1 MKLKLPLLL
10 FGLLMTGSAPT
21 FAAVTNTVVMGNYF
35 FNPTNLTINVGDAIR
50 WTNSAW
56 QTIPHDAKATNN
68 PAFLWDTGDLDNS
81 PTTYLL
87 TFPTAGNFPYYC
99 ERHVYATLPQNR
111 HPEQTGTVTVV
122 SISLPPSVSLT
133 NPANN
138 SRLIA
143 PATILLQATATDDGA
158 VTNVQFFSEGALLG
172 ADTAAPYAF
181 TLSNAAAGNYAFT
194 AQARDNVG
202 LSTTSTVVNVQVLT
216 NALLSAPA
224 LLPNG
229 QSWLSVQGVAGQ
241 TYALDGSTNLADWAG
256 ILTNVAPANTFN
268 VTDATATNV
277 LRRFYRTRQ
286 DW

>member
-1 MKLKLPLLL
+1 MKLKLLLL
-10 FGLLMTGSAPT
+10 SSGLLMTGSAPT
-21 FAAVTNTVVMGNYF
+21 FAAVTNTVRIGNYF
-35 FNPTNLTINVGDAIR
+35 FNPTNLTINVGDTIR
-50 WTNSAW
+50 WTNEVASLA
-56 QTIPHDAKATNN
+56 THDVTRTNT
-68 PAFLWDTGDLDNS
+68 PFPWAS
-81 PTTYLL
+81 PNLTTANRTYLL
-87 TFPTAGNFPYYC
+87 TFSNEGYFPYYC
-99 ERHVYATLPQNR
+99 RRHVYPTPPSEP
-111 HPEQTGTVTVV
+111 HHEQTGTVTVV

-158 VTNVQFFSEGALLG
+158 VTNVQFFSGGALLG
-172 ADTAAPYAF
+172 SAPAAPYAF
-181 TLSNAAAGNYAFT
+181 TLNNAAAGNYAFT
-194 AQARDNVG
+194 AQARDNGG
-202 LSTTSTVVNVQVLT
+202 LSATSTVVNVQVLT

-229 QSWLSVQGVAGQ
+229 QSWFSVQGVAGQ
-241 TYALDGSTNLADWAG
+241 TYALEGSTNLANWAG
-256 ILTNVAPANTFN
+256 IVTNVAPANTFN